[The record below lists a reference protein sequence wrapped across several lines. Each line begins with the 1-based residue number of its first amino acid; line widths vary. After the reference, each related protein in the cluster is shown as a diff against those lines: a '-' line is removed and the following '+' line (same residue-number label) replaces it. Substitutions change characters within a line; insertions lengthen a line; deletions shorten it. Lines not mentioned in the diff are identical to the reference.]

1 MATTDNQIQYAGEYK
16 VEKLKLHTARGS
28 YDLTKT
34 FVQIDLFENI
44 FSHSMSG
51 SLIFID
57 TDNLVIN
64 SPIVGQEY
72 LELKI
77 SSPGIAGAD
86 SIDFSENVLS
96 IYKIGYVSDVSKSS
110 QMIEVH
116 LISPEFLKNQ
126 RLRVSKSYQVKT
138 NDQIIEDVLTNTEYI
153 DTKKNVFIEPTK
165 GSRNIISPNYHPFDL
180 IKILTT
186 ESNNTSFI
194 NSEVNF
200 HVFYE
205 NTQGYHFKSLS
216 HLFSRP
222 TNGDFHCGD
231 VSTIEKDGKDTED
244 FTRVIQHQRS
254 NSNDMLQNIV
264 SGLLGSNL
272 TIHDLYSKKY
282 ENYGYNYFDSF
293 SDGFPRIDSNPVY
306 YDDFIDNKNRTV
318 GDFSNARIH
327 FSSRSGQATPYV
339 GGAGALKPAKNK
351 SFTGT
356 GLVQPDSREGDAEF
370 LKQLEISNTKNQG
383 DISSL
388 GMGKQLLARRAKFA
402 ELSSL
407 INYNIKVTGHTSM
420 RVGEMINF
428 SVPTVGHEHGEGGE
442 DKYLSGRYLV
452 KQLRHTFYRSPKK
465 HEVSMSI
472 SKDSLG
478 SSLPKGDIVQP
489 EKTGKAFITRVRNV
503 VN

>member
-16 VEKLKLHTARGS
+16 VEKLKLHTARGI
-28 YDLTKT
+28 YDLTRT

-44 FSHSMSG
+44 FSHSVSG
-51 SLIFID
+51 SLIFMD

-96 IYKIGYVSDVSKSS
+96 VYKIGYVSDVSKSS

-138 NDQIIEDVLTNTEYI
+138 NDEIIEDVLTNTEYI

-231 VSTIEKDGKDTED
+231 VSTIEKDAKDTED

-327 FSSRSGQATPYV
+327 LSSRSGQVDPT
-339 GGAGALKPAKNK
+339 GNK
-351 SFTGT
+351 SFTGA
-356 GLVQPDSREGDAEF
+356 GFSGEGPADY
-370 LKQLEISNTKNQG
+370 KTRNQG
-383 DISSL
+383 DVSSL
-388 GMGKQLLARRAKFA
+388 GIGKQLLARRAKFA
-402 ELSSL
+402 ELTSL

-465 HEVSMSI
+465 HEVAMSI

-478 SSLPKGDIVQP
+478 SSLPRGDIVQP
-489 EKTGKAFITRVRNV
+489 EKTGKAFVTRLISSGGDYGGM
-503 VN
+503 

>member
-231 VSTIEKDGKDTED
+231 VSTIEKDAKDTED

-293 SDGFPRIDSNPVY
+293 SEGFPRIDDNPVY

-327 FSSRSGQATPYV
+327 LSSRSGQAT
-339 GGAGALKPAKNK
+339 GPARNRGNK
-351 SFTGT
+351 SFFGAGFIEAREPIMDQDYKT
-356 GLVQPDSREGDAEF
+356 QSR
-370 LKQLEISNTKNQG
+370 NQG

>member
-44 FSHSMSG
+44 FSHSISG

-96 IYKIGYVSDVSKSS
+96 VYKIGYVSDVSKSS

-138 NDQIIEDVLTNTEYI
+138 NDEIIEDVLTNTEYI

-165 GSRNIISPNYHPFDL
+165 GLRNIISPNYHPFDL

-186 ESNNTSFI
+186 ESNNTTFI
-194 NSEVNF
+194 NSEINF

-231 VSTIEKDGKDTED
+231 VSTLEKDAKDVDD
-244 FTRVIQHQRS
+244 FVRVIQHQRS

-272 TIHDLYSKKY
+272 TIYDLYNKKY
-282 ENYGYNYFDSF
+282 ENYDYKYFDSF
-293 SDGFPRIDSNPVY
+293 NEGFPRIDDNPVY

-318 GDFSNARIH
+318 GDFPNARIH
-327 FSSRSGQATPYV
+327 LNSRSGQV
-339 GGAGALKPAKNK
+339 KNK
-351 SFTGT
+351 SFTQK
-356 GLVQPDSREGDAEF
+356 VDSDDGVGDV
-370 LKQLEISNTKNQG
+370 
-383 DISSL
+383 SSL
-388 GMGKQLLARRAKFA
+388 GIGKQLLARRAKFA

-465 HEVSMSI
+465 HEVAMSI

-478 SSLPKGDIVQP
+478 SSLPRGDIVQP
-489 EKTGKAFITRVRNV
+489 EKTGNAFITRVGGSDYV
-503 VN
+503 GM